1 MANSD
6 KKHEPESDLK
16 RQIQNKKQSFQQEQ
30 KVANHIAYWIV
41 GILVIL
47 LLILGVLGY
56 NFVQES
62 LQPFDRSDHQE
73 VVLLINKLHRNYKRK
88 KLSAVLLSL
97 IIMLSRIII
106 QIFKR
111 DTIRLNLP

>member
-47 LLILGVLGY
+47 LLILGVQAIILY
-56 NFVQES
+56 KN
-62 LQPFDRSDHQE
+62 LCN
-73 VVLLINKLHRNYKRK
+73 LLIAPIIK
-88 KLSAVLLSL
+88 KS
-97 IIMLSRIII
+97 
-106 QIFKR
+106 K
-111 DTIRLNLP
+111 